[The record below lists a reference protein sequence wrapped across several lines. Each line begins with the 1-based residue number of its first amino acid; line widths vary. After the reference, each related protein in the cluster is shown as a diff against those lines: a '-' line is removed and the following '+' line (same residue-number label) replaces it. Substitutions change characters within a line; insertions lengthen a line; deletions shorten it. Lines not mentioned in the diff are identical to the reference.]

1 MSYLRHLTY
10 PSRNPSGS
18 RISNLPGNS
27 SSGLVVEKRFC
38 LSQSAKLSIA
48 LVLPG
53 KALSLFV
60 TWMTPSYP
68 QCQWGLLLSYQLSK
82 TSEFLSLGHCRY
94 WGVNSCLCL
103 LWIPVPP
110 TAAGTWQTKHH
121 QEQPNFTPPLFSF
134 LKRAELQN
142 LNSVFQ
148 VRMVLCNAWF
158 SLQNVAQHFAHIKIR

>member
-1 MSYLRHLTY
+1 MLD
-10 PSRNPSGS
+10 
-18 RISNLPGNS
+18 
-27 SSGLVVEKRFC
+27 
-38 LSQSAKLSIA
+38 
-48 LVLPG
+48 VLPKASHLPLQKSLREQDFQLTRKLQLWFSCG
-53 KALSLFV
+53 ETVLSVSKCQVVYCSGFACKALSLFV

-68 QCQWGLLLSYQLSK
+68 QCQRGLLLSYQLSK

-103 LWIPVPP
+103 LWIPVPL

-158 SLQNVAQHFAHIKIR
+158 SPQNVA